1 MGERLTLLRARLARR
16 GASPPLFWS
25 YRPSSDRQA
34 SQAILANFLLH
45 WFPSRAL
52 ARSLSWTYSFWLGTI
67 AATSMLLLV
76 LTGVPLLFFYVP
88 SVERAYGS
96 IKDIEHV
103 VSFGSWIRSM
113 HRFSAHLMVAAVF
126 AHIVRVFLTGAYK
139 NGAPQVQRRQWNWV
153 IGVAL
158 LLVTLLLSF
167 SGYLLP
173 WDQLAFWA
181 VTIGTNI
188 AVEIPLV
195 GRAIGEVL
203 IGGRSIDQ
211 ATLIRFYVLHVF
223 ILPAIW
229 TVLFCYHV
237 WRIRKDGGLAC
248 ADQIDLVAASPAA
261 PRAAARDSIRR
272 RSAKR
277 GKAPPAQQASL
288 DPPDETLN
296 ASPNLARRLAVV
308 MLGTTALLGIVAALV
323 ASPLGAPANPLVT
336 PNPAKSPWYFLWLQE
351 IVTDTTIR
359 LGSFTINGALVGGVA
374 LPGALLLLT
383 TIWPWVDRSPL
394 RTVGAWWPKERRR
407 QSIVCLLVVA
417 VMVALTLVGAFMRG
431 PGWSFYWPWQA
442 WPGLPTRF

>member
-1 MGERLTLLRARLARR
+1 LLRSRLALR
-16 GASPPLFWS
+16 GTGPRLFWS

-34 SQAILANFLLH
+34 SQAIIANFLLH

-76 LTGVPLLFFYVP
+76 VTGVPLLFFYVP
-88 SVERAYGS
+88 SIERAYGS

-188 AVEIPLV
+188 AVEIPLI
-195 GRAIGEVL
+195 GGAIGEVL

-223 ILPAIW
+223 VLPSIW

-248 ADQIDLVAASPAA
+248 ADQIDLMAASPAA
-261 PRAAARDSIRR
+261 PQAVAPNPTRQ
-272 RSAKR
+272 RSAR
-277 GKAPPAQQASL
+277 HGKVPAAGDGST
-288 DPPDETLN
+288 DPADVTVN
-296 ASPNLARRLAVV
+296 ASPDLARRLSVV
-308 MLGTTALLGIVAALV
+308 MLGTTALLGVVAAV
-323 ASPLGAPANPLVT
+323 VVSPLGAPANPLVT

-359 LGSFTINGALVGGVA
+359 VGPVTINGALVGGVV
-374 LPGALLLLT
+374 LPGLLLLVT
-383 TIWPWVDRSPL
+383 TLWPWIDRSPL
-394 RTVGAWWPKERRR
+394 RTVGAWWPKER
-407 QSIVCLLVVA
+407 QSQNVVCLLVVA
-417 VMVALTLVGAFMRG
+417 VMVVLTLIGAFMRG

-442 WPGLPTRF
+442 WPDLPTRL